1 MEYAF
6 FQALLLKSCL
16 ISSIIL
22 NYLMYFVVEALWE
35 STETT
40 AEALLQW
47 VGQLNFTLTFDPGGV
62 FVVIL
67 LLDLF

>member
-1 MEYAF
+1 
-6 FQALLLKSCL
+6 
-16 ISSIIL
+16 
-22 NYLMYFVVEALWE
+22 MYFVVEALWE